1 MGDMSTQYPDG
12 GQRADRSWQY
22 RDRDGGQKSDPN
34 RQYRSRSPR
43 DRRECG
49 DHPTVIII
57 EESVARGLERDEEF
71 FERLRDIFPMVQVE
85 QKGTKFTFFGPEEK
99 KADCMRYI
107 QRHLDHNMGLNGVR

>member
-1 MGDMSTQYPDG
+1 MSSQYPDG

-22 RDRDGGQKSDPN
+22 RDRDGGQKSD

-49 DHPTVIII
+49 DQPTVIII
-57 EESVARGLERDEEF
+57 EESVARVLERDEEF